1 MSFFHELWS
10 WIFCE
15 VKWFIFKMIKYC
27 KVYIENQI
35 FDMISLK
42 KVRWFD
48 ITKILRKDLIY
59 YFLICA
65 WKFIRHHTNIFY
77 LDLHMKNMLQQG
89 KKKDHFSL
97 LKFWVKAITN
107 VLYKTIQYI
116 YKWHNQSVKLQC

>member
-1 MSFFHELWS
+1 
-10 WIFCE
+10 
-15 VKWFIFKMIKYC
+15 MIKYC

-35 FDMISLK
+35 LDMIALK
-42 KVRWFD
+42 MLDYENFNERFN
-48 ITKILRKDLIY
+48 LLF
-59 YFLICA
+59 FLICT
-65 WKFIRHHTNIFY
+65 WKIIRHHTNIFY
-77 LDLHMKNMLQQG
+77 LDLHMKNMQQQG

>member
-59 YFLICA
+59 F
-65 WKFIRHHTNIFY
+65 FFDIRMEIHSTSYKY
-77 LDLHMKNMLQQG
+77 LLLGFAYEKYAATR
-89 KKKDHFSL
+89 KKERPF
-97 LKFWVKAITN
+97 F
-107 VLYKTIQYI
+107 
-116 YKWHNQSVKLQC
+116 SVKILGEGNN